1 MFKIKD
7 KNSVELIGKKY
18 VPACTTVGSGN
29 IFVGKARNK
38 FVKEAVQTISDVIA
52 DGAKAYAGKPL
63 VSTQPFGE
71 VISLVTGAGETSA
84 VTVTGHD
91 YLGQKMVE
99 TITLNGTTAVSGKKA
114 FKDIESIT
122 TAANV
127 GEDVDLVTTC
137 VVGLEFTAVSKDFIL
152 KNGAAD
158 ATAAITA
165 GAFTQTATSDDP
177 RGVLSIAH
185 ASTGDE
191 IDCVYNTTDYVNAS
205 GNGGLF
211 GVPHYAG

>member
-1 MFKIKD
+1 MFNVKD
-7 KNSVELIGKKY
+7 KNSVVLLGKKY
-18 VPACTTVGSGN
+18 VPACTTIGSGN

-38 FVKEAVQTISDVIA
+38 FVKEAVQTVSKVIA
-52 DGAKAYAGKPL
+52 NTEKAYTGSPL

-71 VISLVTGAGETSA
+71 VISLVASGSESSV
-84 VTVTGHD
+84 VTVAGHD

-114 FKDIESIT
+114 FKDIEAMTVESAV
-122 TAANV
+122 AA
-127 GEDVDLVTTC
+127 DVDLKTTGI
-137 VVGLEFTAVSKDFIL
+137 VGLEFTAVAKDFIL
-152 KNGAAD
+152 KNGVAD

-165 GAFTQTATSDDP
+165 GAFTQSATSDDP

>member
-18 VPACTTVGSGN
+18 VPACTTIGSGN

-38 FVKEAVQTISDVIA
+38 FVKEDVQTVAKVIA
-52 DGAKAYAGKPL
+52 NTEKAYAGKPL

-71 VISLVTGAGETSA
+71 VISLVAGGAETSV
-84 VTVTGHD
+84 VTVAGHD

-99 TITLNGTTAVSGKKA
+99 TITLNGTTAVPGKKA

-122 TAANV
+122 TAA
-127 GEDVDLVTTC
+127 
-137 VVGLEFTAVSKDFIL
+137 AV
-152 KNGAAD
+152 AAD

-165 GAFTQTATSDDP
+165 GAFTQSATSNDP

>member
-1 MFKIKD
+1 MFKVKD
-7 KNSVELIGKKY
+7 KNGVDLAGQMY

-38 FVKEAVQTISDVIA
+38 FVKEAVQTISGVIA
-52 DGAKAYAGKPL
+52 DTKKAYTGRPL

-71 VISLVTGAGETSA
+71 VISLVTGVGETSV
-84 VTVTGHD
+84 VTITGKD

-99 TITLNGTTAVSGKKA
+99 KITLNGTTAVSGKKA
-114 FKDIESIT
+114 FKVIEAIE
-122 TAANV
+122 TAAAV

-137 VVGLEFTAVSKDFIL
+137 VVGLQFTAVSKDFIV

-158 ATAAITA
+158 ATASVTA
-165 GAFTQTATSDDP
+165 GAFTQNATSADP

-185 ASTGDE
+185 ASTDDE

>member
-1 MFKIKD
+1 MFKVKD
-7 KNSVELIGKKY
+7 KNGVDLAGQMY

-52 DGAKAYAGKPL
+52 DTKKAYTGRPL

-84 VTVTGHD
+84 VTITGKD

-99 TITLNGTTAVSGKKA
+99 QITLNGTTAVSGKKA
-114 FKDIESIT
+114 FKVIEAIE
-122 TAANV
+122 TAAAV

-137 VVGLEFTAVSKDFIL
+137 VVGLQFTAVSKDFVV
-152 KNGAAD
+152 KNGVID
-158 ATAAITA
+158 STAAITA

-191 IDCVYNTTDYVNAS
+191 IDCIYNTTDYVNAS
-205 GNGGLF
+205 GKGGLF

>member
-1 MFKIKD
+1 MFKAKD
-7 KNSVELIGKKY
+7 KNGVDVIGKKY

-29 IFVGKARNK
+29 IFVGKARCK
-38 FVKEAVQTISDVIA
+38 FVKEATQTISDVIA
-52 DGAKAYAGKPL
+52 TGAKAYTGKPL

-71 VISLVTGAGETSA
+71 VISLVTEAGETSA
-84 VTVTGHD
+84 VTITGHD

-99 TITLNGTTAVSGKKA
+99 QITLNGTTAVSGHKA
-114 FKDIESIT
+114 FKDIESMT

-127 GEDVDLVTTC
+127 TKDVDMATVS
-137 VVGLEFTAVSKDFIL
+137 VVGLPFTAVSKDFVV
-152 KNGAAD
+152 KNGTAD
-158 ATAAITA
+158 ATAAVTA
-165 GAFTQTATSDDP
+165 GAFTQTATSNDP

-191 IDCVYNTTDYVNAS
+191 LDCVYNTTDFVNAS

>member
-1 MFKIKD
+1 MFNVKD
-7 KNSVELIGKKY
+7 KNSVVLLGKKY
-18 VPACTTVGSGN
+18 VPACTTIGSGN

-52 DGAKAYAGKPL
+52 DGAKAYTGKPL

-84 VTVTGHD
+84 VTVTG
-91 YLGQKMVE
+91 QKMVE

-114 FKDIESIT
+114 FKDIESMT

-127 GEDVDLVTTC
+127 GEDVDLKTTC
-137 VVGLEFTAVSKDFIL
+137 VVGLEFTAVTKDFIL

>member
-7 KNSVELIGKKY
+7 KNGVELIGNKY

-29 IFVGKARNK
+29 IFAGKARNR
-38 FVKEAVQTISDVIA
+38 FVKEDIQTISDVIA
-52 DGAKAYAGKPL
+52 DTKKSYAGEPL

-71 VISLVTGAGETSA
+71 VISLVSGVGEKSA
-84 VTVTGHD
+84 VTVTGRD

-99 TITLNGTTAVSGKKA
+99 TITLNETTAVAGKKA
-114 FKDIESIT
+114 FKVIESMT
-122 TAANV
+122 TAVAV

-137 VVGLEFTAVSKDFIL
+137 VVGLEFTAVSKDFIA

-165 GAFTQTATSDDP
+165 GAFTQTATSNDP
-177 RGVLSIAH
+177 RGVVSIAH

-191 IDCVYNTTDYVNAS
+191 IDCVYNTTDYVDAS

>member
-18 VPACTTVGSGN
+18 VPACTTIGSGN

-38 FVKEAVQTISDVIA
+38 FVKEDVQTVSKVIA
-52 DGAKAYAGKPL
+52 NTEKAYAGKPL

-71 VISLVTGAGETSA
+71 VISLVASGSETSV
-84 VTVTGHD
+84 VTVAGHD

-114 FKDIESIT
+114 FKDIEAIT
-122 TAANV
+122 TAAAV
-127 GEDVDLVTTC
+127 AADVDMKTTG

-158 ATAAITA
+158 STAAITA
-165 GAFTQTATSDDP
+165 GAFTQSATSADP

-185 ASTGDE
+185 ASAGDE
-191 IDCVYNTTDYVNAS
+191 IDCVYNTTDYVDAS